1 VRIRAHF
8 RTGPGRKNRPGLR
21 SYAWTRCAT
30 HRQPLVNEKSP
41 CGVSTI
47 VHNQSP
53 TRRDGRVDPLGDGRM
68 PLPLRVPPD
77 SMTESEVARNL
88 DEPKVATY
96 VAKLDSI
103 CAAAQTRAKDEI
115 QAIPRQNQAAV
126 SEARDQVMRETIHT
140 LRAAPSPRSVYWLM
154 RDVRSC
160 LWRSCSTNIRT
171 WRSHRK
177 NGCPSRS
184 SGPRASTSASFLS
197 DPAPLTSRTP
207 K

>member
-1 VRIRAHF
+1 MRIRTHF
-8 RTGPGRKNRPGLR
+8 RTGPGRKNGPGLR

-77 SMTESEVARNL
+77 SITESEVARNL

-140 LRAAPSPRSVYWLM
+140 LRAAPSPRSVYWPYEGRAFPLM
-154 RDVRSC
+154 EK
-160 LWRSCSTNIRT
+160 LFNEYPHMAQPPEEW
-171 WRSHRK
+171 
-177 NGCPSRS
+177 
-184 SGPRASTSASFLS
+184 L
-197 DPAPLTSRTP
+197 PLQIQRTP
-207 K
+207 GLDKCIFPV